1 MNNIVGACLLALLS
15 TVLANV
21 SNTGYAVISS
31 RSVVKARRDHVEENL
46 AIHEMEWTKTQIQKL
61 SLEKS
66 SQRLV

>member
-1 MNNIVGACLLALLS
+1 MNSIVGAGLLVLLS

-21 SNTGYAVISS
+21 SYTGYALISS
-31 RSVVKARRDHVEENL
+31 RSVVQARRDHAEENL

-61 SLEKS
+61 SLEKL